1 MGVLVEGMRYI
12 IMHGAE
18 IQGRCGRETEPQYSV
33 HGHHMP
39 LIRIRASS
47 LAHSHQKGLVKNRA
61 VASRSPVIWIA
72 A

>member
-1 MGVLVEGMRYI
+1 MGVIVEGMRYI
-12 IMHGAE
+12 IMHGQKYRE
-18 IQGRCGRETEPQYSV
+18 GVGGRRSLSTQY
-33 HGHHMP
+33 MP
-39 LIRIRASS
+39 FIRIRASS